1 MSRLTPVSGPHTH
14 APVSLQKIMF
24 TVMLALAPAT
34 GYGIYLYGWPALNL
48 FIITI
53 VSAMLVEALC
63 LYIGKRPMK
72 QGLGDGSGILS
83 AWLVA
88 LTLPPWA
95 PWWIAVVAS
104 ICAILLGKQVFG
116 GVGQNVFNPAM
127 LARVIILISFPVQMT
142 TWVNPQPMFSEMDPG
157 FQAGLNVTFNNESID
172 WDSISTAS
180 PLGYVKTEL
189 TLDRTIAPIMT
200 ETPDWHQSLQG
211 VTAGSL
217 GESSAALILLGGL
230 FLLVKRII
238 SWHAP
243 LAMLA
248 TVAVTAALFHQ
259 SNPDIYAPPQ
269 FHLLNG
275 ALMLAAFFIITD
287 PVTSPNTAKGQ
298 IVFGIGCGALVF
310 IIRTWG
316 SYPEAVGFAVLLMN
330 CFTPLI
336 DHYMRPRVYGR
347 TRKGQA
353 LPVPQRPQPE
363 SESSQ
368 EERS

>member
-14 APVSLQKIMF
+14 APVSIQKIMF
-24 TVMLALAPAT
+24 TVMLALTPAT
-34 GYGIYLYGWPALNL
+34 VYGLYLYGWPALNL
-48 FIITI
+48 FVITI
-53 VSAMLVEALC
+53 VSAMLVEAVC
-63 LYIGKRPMK
+63 LYIGRRSVK
-72 QGLGDGSGILS
+72 QSLSDGTGILT

-104 ICAILLGKQVFG
+104 FCAILLGKQVFG

-142 TWVNPQPMFSEMDPG
+142 TWVDPQPMFSAQDQG
-157 FQAGLNVTFNNESID
+157 FIAGLNVTFNNASVD
-172 WDSISTAS
+172 WDSVSTAS
-180 PLGYVKTEL
+180 PLGHLKTEL
-189 TLDRTIAPIMT
+189 TMNRSVESIMT
-200 ETPDWHQSLQG
+200 ETPSWFDSFTG
-211 VTAGSL
+211 VTAGST
-217 GESSAALILLGGL
+217 GESSAVLILLGGL
-230 FLLVKRII
+230 LLLLKRII

-243 LAMLA
+243 VAMLA
-248 TVAVTAALFHQ
+248 TVALAATLFHQ
-259 SNPDIYAPPQ
+259 ANPEHYAPPQ

-275 ALMLAAFFIITD
+275 ALILAAFFIITD

-298 IVFGIGCGALVF
+298 IVFGIGCGLLVF

-336 DHYMRPRVYGR
+336 DHYLRPRIYGR
-347 TRKGQA
+347 TRTGQP
-353 LPVPQRPQPE
+353 LPVTERR
-363 SESSQ
+363 Q
-368 EERS
+368 EEQS

>member
-14 APVSLQKIMF
+14 APISIQKIMF
-24 TVMLALAPAT
+24 TVMLALTPAT
-34 GYGIYLYGWPALNL
+34 AYGIYLYGWPALNL
-48 FIITI
+48 FVITLI
-53 VSAMLVEALC
+53 SALVVEAIC

-88 LTLPPWA
+88 MTLPPWA

-116 GVGQNVFNPAM
+116 GLGQNVFNPAM
-127 LARVIILISFPVQMT
+127 LARVIILISFPVQLT
-142 TWVNPQPMFSEMDPG
+142 TWVNPHPMFSEQDQG
-157 FQAGLNVTFNNESID
+157 FVAGLNVTFNNESVD

-180 PLGYVKTEL
+180 PLGHVKTEL
-189 TLDRTIAPIMT
+189 TMDRTIDDIMT

-217 GESSAALILLGGL
+217 GESSALLLLLGGL
-230 FLLVKRII
+230 FLIAKRII
-238 SWHAP
+238 SWHGP
-243 LAMLA
+243 VAMLA
-248 TVAVTAALFHQ
+248 TVVIAAAIFHQ
-259 SNPDIYAPPQ
+259 ANPTVYAPAQ

-298 IVFGIGCGALVF
+298 IIFGIGCGLLVF

-336 DHYMRPRVYGR
+336 DHYLRPRIYGR
-347 TRKGQA
+347 TRKGQP
-353 LPVPQRPQPE
+353 LPVAEQA
-363 SESSQ
+363 
-368 EERS
+368 EEEQS

>member
-14 APVSLQKIMF
+14 AQISIQRIML
-24 TVMLALAPAT
+24 TVMLALTPVT
-34 GYGIYLYGWPALNL
+34 CYGIYLYGWPALNL
-48 FIITI
+48 FIITL
-53 VSAMLVEALC
+53 VSAVIVEALC

-116 GVGQNVFNPAM
+116 GLGQNVFNPAM

-142 TWVNPQPMFSEMDPG
+142 TWVNPQPMFSEQDPG
-157 FQAGLNVTFNNESID
+157 FIAGLNVTFNNETVD

-180 PLGYVKTEL
+180 PLGYLKTEL
-189 TLDRTIAPIMT
+189 TLDRNVAAIMT
-200 ETPDWHQSLQG
+200 ETPDWQSSLMG
-211 VTAGSL
+211 VTAGSM
-217 GESSAALILLGGL
+217 GETSAVLILLGGI
-230 FLLVKRII
+230 LLLMKRII
-238 SWHAP
+238 SWHGP
-243 LAMLA
+243 VAMLA
-248 TVAVTAALFHQ
+248 TVTVIAALFHQ
-259 SNPDIYAPPQ
+259 ANPEHYAPAQ

-298 IVFGIGCGALVF
+298 IVFGIGCGLLMY

-316 SYPEAVGFAVLLMN
+316 SYPEAIGFAVLLMN

-336 DHYMRPRVYGR
+336 DHYLRPRIYGR
-347 TRKGQA
+347 NRKGQPLA
-353 LPVPQRPQPE
+353 IQQRD
-363 SESSQ
+363 Q
-368 EERS
+368 EEQS